1 MVLDPASIIVPS
13 QISRIICGIVWYN
26 KDRTDWFFC
35 EVKGKG
41 DRFKSGQI
49 KYFESIELLSG
60 REIFLIKIDKKSA
73 VSFKLSGILT
83 YLSDNEYFIKSVT
96 DAVTH

>member
-1 MVLDPASIIVPS
+1 VGS
-13 QISRIICGIVWYN
+13 CWYN

-60 REIFLIKIDKKSA
+60 KEIFIIKIDKKSA
-73 VSFKLSGILT
+73 VWHKWFEILA
-83 YLSDNEYFIKSVT
+83 Y
-96 DAVTH
+96 